1 MPLFLWRCIMLLAP
15 AIPSLVLYEK
25 IARNELMK
33 RALFLLYQVY
43 AWLIFLPVVIV
54 LTALFSTLTV
64 IFATLVNPEW
74 ASAVFAVTW
83 GKCIAYLTPVSVT
96 VEGKQNANREQSYVV
111 VSNHQSQ
118 YDIFL
123 IYGWL
128 ELDLKWVMK
137 KELRKIPGIG
147 IGCEK
152 AGHIFIDRRNPKQAR
167 IAIREALERVGEGVG
182 ILFFPEGTRSL
193 DGRLLSFKKGAFRL
207 AVEQGLPILPV
218 TLVGTRK
225 VLPSRSLS
233 LFPGPIKMVI
243 HPAIDPANK
252 SVEELMEESRA
263 AITSA
268 MPPELR

>member
-1 MPLFLWRCIMLLAP
+1 MNRVLVWLF
-15 AIPSLVLYEK
+15 
-25 IARNELMK
+25 
-33 RALFLLYQVY
+33 QVY
-43 AWLIFLPVVIV
+43 VWLIFLPLAIV
-54 LTALFSTLTV
+54 ATLLFSTLTV

-83 GKCIAYLTPVSVT
+83 GKTIAYLTPVSVK
-96 VEGKQNANREQSYVV
+96 VEGKENANRKQSYVL
-111 VSNHQSQ
+111 VSNHQSI

-152 AGHIFIDRRNPKQAR
+152 AGHIFIDRRDPKQAR
-167 IAIREALERVGEGVG
+167 TAIREALERVGEGVG

-193 DGRLLSFKKGAFRL
+193 DGRLLPFKRGAFRL
-207 AVEQGLPILPV
+207 AVEQDLPILPV
-218 TLVGTRK
+218 TLIGTRD
-225 VLPSRSLS
+225 VLPSHSLR

-243 HPAIDPANK
+243 HPAIDPAGK

-263 AITSA
+263 AMTSA